1 METTLKFWAVV
12 RDGRRKW
19 VVKYDPRFEI
29 KDGERF
35 AFEVNADEYK
45 KKMIKKD
52 VAAAEAMAGKQA
64 DLLGEGGPR
73 G

>member
-1 METTLKFWAVV
+1 MESTLKFWVVV

-35 AFEVNADEYK
+35 AFEVNAHEYQK
-45 KKMIKKD
+45 KQAKKD
-52 VAAAEAMAGKQA
+52 AAAAKTMAEKQG
-64 DLLGEGGPR
+64 DLLGGGEPHE
-73 G
+73 